1 MSVFNINTLQKL
13 AYNAASPERLEE
25 LQSYSDVY
33 LKQSLANLGQRFSI
47 KGDGVALGEF
57 SIYELDNTWPV
68 PVDGDFDPS
77 GRLAYAYMIGTVT
90 VDEDESK
97 QVTLTAYINE
107 AEQYSL
113 HLNDEDYIVLNED
126 LYVRG
131 NKPTAWN
138 GQSIAYYGEGTLV
151 TDAIDDTWKV
161 ASYDMSS
168 SYECVS
174 LSFDNYDM
182 QNGRISEGLHL
193 YTYEDNIYATY
204 LSYTQYDTVTNVSYY
219 VAYQYSCK
227 TDGRPEIMSS
237 LETAWSYIMDA
248 YNGPVMPGNAKQEWT
263 AYDIISALD
272 GCFDDTVY
280 TYNGTMDASTAYIII
295 EGDNKL
301 VQGNALHWNK
311 SLSIGFPYIRKYY
324 NSVNYFNTNDNT
336 HFKRRLVADI
346 LTTLY
351 DNYLEESNQTASLDN
366 TFEVYIPYDY
376 RFIYTCNSQNTAQ
389 VYSADRDVLVES
401 TVDPSKDIEKITGLG
416 RHGVREQMMI
426 CTACNITDAQEDIY
440 STWKYFVTYDN
451 NGLVNDIVVLRM
463 YVMPYINSDG
473 YWVINNVVTS
483 IYARG
488 KDGGNPSIIIKYSNI
503 AAEKNEILSTMFR
516 DELKEALDWD
526 IAKYRVKPLDVD
538 SGGGIGDQYHMMS
551 TYMPQNISTSY
562 IHENLVTFL
571 ENAIIMDI
579 SSVQNEIEDE
589 SCAGGSYLKD
599 DSQLGPN
606 ATITTFWALSKIP
619 ESDKYYFT
627 YVKQPD
633 STWAI
638 DFNYLTDAEAIVRYY
653 MQLGLEPDVYR
664 HRWLVMSDVQAKLK
678 NQGAQSKNTTANPVL
693 MNTYISGLDD
703 IFDSTSPYN
712 NNTNLVPFFS
722 NNVKYSGSY
731 ISGIDFSNIG
741 RFFKFDWDEQYG
753 SYVPIVSQKGYSYEY
768 YPNTRLEP
776 TQGWNDA
783 LLPIMDFKEL
793 FLRNVNALNRYNI
806 LTTSAVDEDNKYGN
820 IYYSYIGSTFDSND
834 KSTLH
839 IGTGVKD
846 INLGTKTLTDDEQ
859 RSKFMKQAEIDIDF
873 DTIVLNGNVILPQNN
888 IWSVYTRED
897 DPKDK
902 MMSTVY
908 DMAWIWTA
916 PHSEDVIA
924 PVPTY
929 QSLSEIDNI
938 SSLRYFRIPKT
949 VSNDRQINTTT
960 RVAGKTTY
968 VSYVNVNWLLNDVWN
983 IDGASQE
990 SIDANKCTVHGEP
1003 SRLTLYRKGD
1013 SLAYLLALTT
1023 DIADM
1028 SEILYDYIENGN
1040 DVWFT
1045 KPGTLD
1051 VSYTTHG
1058 GNEYVDIN
1066 VKEQLSTHSTAFAM
1080 YDGGEL

>member
-77 GRLAYAYMIGTVT
+77 GKLAYAYMIGTVT
-90 VDEDESK
+90 VDEDENP
-97 QVTLTAYINE
+97 QVTLTAYINK

-113 HLNDEDYIVLNED
+113 RLNDEDYIVLDDD
-126 LYVRG
+126 LYIRG
-131 NKPTAWN
+131 NKPIAWN

-151 TDAIDDTWKV
+151 TDALDDTWKV

-168 SYECVS
+168 SYECLS
-174 LSFDNYDM
+174 LSFDNYDI
-182 QNGRISEGLHL
+182 QNGRINEGLHI

-204 LSYTQYDTVTNVSYY
+204 LSYTQYDITTNVSYY
-219 VAYQYSCK
+219 VAYQYTYR
-227 TDGRPEIMSS
+227 TDRPEIMSS
-237 LETAWSYIMDA
+237 LKTAWSYIMDA
-248 YNGPVMPGNAKQEWT
+248 YNGPVIPGKAKLEWT
-263 AYDIISALD
+263 AHDIILALD
-272 GCFDDTVY
+272 GCFNDTVY
-280 TYNGTMDASTAYIII
+280 TYNGTMDASTAYIVI

-301 VQGNALHWNK
+301 VQSNALQWNK
-311 SLSIGFPYIRKYY
+311 SLSTGFPYIRKHY
-324 NSVNYFNTNDNT
+324 NSVNYFNTNSNT

-346 LTTLY
+346 LVTLY
-351 DNYLEESNQTASLDN
+351 NNYLEESNQTAPLDN

-389 VYSADRDVLVES
+389 IYSADRDVLVET
-401 TVDPSKDIEKITGLG
+401 TVDPIKDIEKITGLG
-416 RHGVREQMMI
+416 RHGVREQLMI
-426 CTACNITDAQEDIY
+426 CTACNITDTQEDIY

-451 NGLVNDIVVLRM
+451 NSLVNDIVVLRM
-463 YVMPYINSDG
+463 YVMPYINPDG

-516 DELKEALDWD
+516 DDLKEALDWGVT
-526 IAKYRVKPLDVD
+526 KYRVRPLDVD
-538 SGGGIGDQYHMMS
+538 SGGSIGDQYHMMS

-579 SSVQNEIEDE
+579 SSVQNEIEEE
-589 SCAGGSYLKD
+589 SVTGGSYLKD
-599 DSQLGPN
+599 DSQLGHS
-606 ATITTFWALSKIP
+606 ATITTFWALSKMP

-633 STWAI
+633 SEWAI

-664 HRWLVMSDVQAKLK
+664 HRWLVMGDVQAKLK

-693 MNTYISGLDD
+693 INTYVSGLDD
-703 IFDSTSPYN
+703 MFGSTSPYN

-731 ISGIDFSNIG
+731 ISGVDFTNIG

-753 SYVPIVSQKGYSYEY
+753 YTVPVVSQKDYINEY
-768 YPNTRLEP
+768 YPNTRIEP
-776 TQGWNDA
+776 THGWNDA
-783 LLPIMDFKEL
+783 LLPIMDFKEM
-793 FLRNVNALNRYNI
+793 FLRNVNTLNRYNI
-806 LTTSAVDEDNKYGN
+806 LTADAVDEATMYGN
-820 IYYSYIGSTFDSND
+820 IYYSYIGSTFDSAD
-834 KSTLH
+834 KSILH

-846 INLGTKTLTDDEQ
+846 INIGTKTMTDDEQ
-859 RSKFMKQAEIDIDF
+859 RGKFKKQKEIDIDF
-873 DTIVLNGNVILPQNN
+873 DTIVLNGNVILPQNH
-888 IWSVYTRED
+888 IWSVYTHED
-897 DPKDK
+897 DPNNK
-902 MMSTVY
+902 MMSMVY
-908 DMAWIWTA
+908 DMAWIWSA
-916 PHSEDVIA
+916 PHSEDTGV

-929 QSLSEIDNI
+929 ESLSYIDDVN
-938 SSLRYFRIPKT
+938 SLRYFRIPKT
-949 VSNDRQINTTT
+949 VSKNVRINSTTT
-960 RVAGKTTY
+960 IEGKTTY
-968 VSYVNVNWLLNDVWN
+968 VSYVNVNWLMNDVWK
-983 IDGASQE
+983 IAGTSQE
-990 SIDANKCTVHGEP
+990 RINAYKCSVHGEP
-1003 SRLTLYRKGD
+1003 GRLTLYNKD
-1013 SLAYLLALTT
+1013 NNLSYLLALTT

-1028 SEILYDYIENGN
+1028 SEVLYDYIENNN

-1051 VSYTTHG
+1051 VSYTG
-1058 GNEYVDIN
+1058 YNNNEYVDIN
-1066 VKEQLSTHSTAFAM
+1066 IKEHLSTHSTAFSM
-1080 YDGGEL
+1080 YDGGDL